1 MKTTGLV
8 LQEARLARKLDVEEV
23 AKITKIRPQFIRW
36 LEADDY
42 SRLPNATVTKGF
54 IRNYGQFLG
63 LNANH
68 LLAVFRRD
76 FAENLQGQIVP
87 RGMVEP
93 VTKSSIWTPKSTVIA
108 IVVFLFTVFL
118 GYLAYQYYL
127 LTGPPALVVS
137 SPPAR
142 LTTTQNTVE
151 IYGRTDPEAT
161 ISVNNQLVALEKGGQ
176 FFVRIPLVAG
186 TNQITVTAANKSG
199 KTTTVNRIV
208 TLTSSP

>member
-1 MKTTGLV
+1 
-8 LQEARLARKLDVEEV
+8 
-23 AKITKIRPQFIRW
+23 
-36 LEADDY
+36 
-42 SRLPNATVTKGF
+42 
-54 IRNYGQFLG
+54 

-127 LTGPPALVVS
+127 LVGPPALVVS
-137 SPPAR
+137 SPPVR

-186 TNQITVTAANKSG
+186 LTKLPLPPPINPAKP
-199 KTTTVNRIV
+199 TVNRIV
-208 TLTSSP
+208 TLTSTRII